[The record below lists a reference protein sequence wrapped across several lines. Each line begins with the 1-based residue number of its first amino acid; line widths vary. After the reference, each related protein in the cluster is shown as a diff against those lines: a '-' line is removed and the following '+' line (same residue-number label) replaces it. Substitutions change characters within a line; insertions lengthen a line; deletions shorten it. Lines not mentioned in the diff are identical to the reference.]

1 MNLWKVV
8 AQIFPSP
15 TGAGGAYP
23 VGSSLL
29 HEIRAQ
35 SIYLDTSLSPSAQ
48 STFPL
53 LYPHIPPVQSSASAA
68 VLLESDNS
76 PVIHITDN
84 IYLRTGLST

>member
-53 LYPHIPPVQSSASAA
+53 LYPVQSSASAA
-68 VLLESDNS
+68 VLLEKGNS
-76 PVIHITDN
+76 PVIHIIDN